1 MAPPPTQVKINSKLY
16 SVPLLNGDMEIIASE
31 ITALKETIA
40 SLNEHLT
47 NDLNTLNNLNQQML
61 ALYIQQTGSFP
72 T

>member
-16 SVPLLNGDMEIIASE
+16 SIPVLNGEMETIASE
-31 ITALKETIA
+31 ITALKENIA

-47 NDLNTLNNLNQQML
+47 SDLNTLNNLNQQML